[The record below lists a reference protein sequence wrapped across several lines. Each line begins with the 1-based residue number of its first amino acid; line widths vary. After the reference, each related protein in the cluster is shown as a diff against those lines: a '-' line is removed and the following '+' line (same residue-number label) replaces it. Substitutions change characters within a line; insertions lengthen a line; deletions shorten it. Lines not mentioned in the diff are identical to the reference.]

1 MGWSRSDHAAER
13 RLMVAVGFSP
23 RKVRNTESRRV
34 ATLESFAG
42 HAINR
47 SGVATRRPPVL
58 RRDRGLK
65 PTATIES
72 SLCDEKRPMAFI
84 IYSGTGQSLV
94 RYTLPSKVLARER
107 RLALP
112 DELPQQSINT
122 LTSL

>member
-1 MGWSRSDHAAER
+1 TKRE
-13 RLMVAVGFSP
+13 P
-23 RKVRNTESRRV
+23 RRV
-34 ATLESFAG
+34 ATFESTLG
-42 HAINR
+42 LTVYR
-47 SGVATRRPPVL
+47 SCVATRRPPVL

-84 IYSGTGQSLV
+84 ICSSAGQSLV

-122 LTSL
+122 LTNL